1 MHEEIRINSV
11 FPILKAAPLLDE
23 LTVDLISR
31 RKPLGRQDMR
41 VGWRKVHG
49 IAEIGGGKRVHLLGL
64 PPNAIAWRVFLDP
77 LGILL
82 DFF

>member
-1 MHEEIRINSV
+1 M
-11 FPILKAAPLLDE
+11 FKATPLLNE
-23 LTVDLISR
+23 LAVDLISR

-64 PPNAIAWRVFLDP
+64 TPNAIARRVFLDP
-77 LGILL
+77 LSILL